1 MDTRPLLL
9 LDIDGVMNTTS
20 SCLRHRSG
28 EIFTREAV
36 VALRLLLQRS
46 RAQIVITST
55 RRRAGLQAM
64 RALFARNH
72 LVVPVSGLTPIL
84 LDSDSDELR
93 EEEITC
99 YLESLPQPPG
109 RFLILD
115 DKRIRGPLSR
125 HWLGTDPDQGLTLEL
140 TRVALARFQC

>member
-1 MDTRPLLL
+1 MKLNRLLL
-9 LDIDGVMNTTS
+9 LDIDGVMNTTG

-36 VALRLLLQRS
+36 IALNWLLHS
-46 RAQIVITST
+46 KAHVVITST
-55 RRRAGLQAM
+55 RRRAGLPAM

-72 LVVPVSGLTPIL
+72 LVVPVFGLTPIL
-84 LDSDSDELR
+84 LDCDSDGLR

-99 YLESLPQPPG
+99 YLESLPQLPG
-109 RFLILD
+109 CYLILD

-125 HWLGTDPDQGLTLEL
+125 RWLGTDPDQGLTMEL
-140 TRVALARFQC
+140 ARIALARFQC